1 MRIMFVLK
9 VQSAV
14 QPLCE
19 NVRFLKN
26 ILKMNYRVY
35 SYENENRLIKLTDTL
50 YAKIIS
56 LVSSKEE
63 RIK

>member
-1 MRIMFVLK
+1 
-9 VQSAV
+9 
-14 QPLCE
+14 
-19 NVRFLKN
+19 
-26 ILKMNYRVY
+26 MNYRVY